1 MQSRRLLMPTVA
13 VSAPCIFGIVGM
25 IHGDIPVGIWAQNPV
40 FIAVF
45 TLAACVVK
53 KAGLR
58 VPARTVVAA
67 SALLIGLTFREPDID
82 GVHRWLCLPGFTLNA
97 AAVVLPACVAAL
109 TRLAG
114 ERQAAWCAWGIAFI
128 GLLLYMQ
135 PDASQLLAFALP
147 MLVLLIGADIHG
159 TLKWSLSGILAL
171 LPLLSWL
178 PDSGQLYGGDTDT
191 FARSVRTAVSG
202 GHLFPAPG
210 SGRNDDTGNPGK
222 TKDMDRCRTVLCAD
236 DTLRIFRQ
244 IPCAVHGLRCFVDS
258 WVFHRDL
265 PGLIQ
270 AVNDCRRLL
279 FSMGHQIS
287 FL

>member
-13 VSAPCIFGIVGM
+13 ASAPCIFGIVGM
-25 IHGDIPVGIWAQNPV
+25 IHGDIPVEIWVQNPI

-67 SALLIGLTFREPDID
+67 SALLIGLTFLEPDID
-82 GVHRWLCLPGFTLNA
+82 GVHRWLRLPGFTLNA

-178 PDSGQLYGGDTDT
+178 NPDSLIPVSYTEGILTLLRDQSVLLYLAGI
-191 FARSVRTAVSG
+191 FSLLLV
-202 GHLFPAPG
+202 PAG
-210 SGRNDDTGNPGK
+210 MMIRGIREKRKTWTGVGLYYALMILSAFSGRFP
-222 TKDMDRCRTVLCAD
+222 VP
-236 DTLRIFRQ
+236 F
-244 IPCAVHGLRCFVDS
+244 
-258 WVFHRDL
+258 
-265 PGLIQ
+265 
-270 AVNDCRRLL
+270 
-279 FSMGHQIS
+279 MGYGASSILGY
-287 FL
+287 FIAICLD